1 MAEIGLVQI
10 LEGALMA
17 AGEALSIQRLS
28 QLFDEFDRPANSD
41 LREALD
47 EVERRCEGRGYE
59 LVQVATGYR
68 FQVRQNLSTWV
79 GRLWQERPPRYS
91 RALLETLSLIA
102 YRQPIT
108 RGEIEEIR
116 GVAVST
122 NIIKTLQE
130 RDWVRI
136 VGHRDVPGRPAM
148 YATTRQFLDYFNLKS
163 LEELPPLAEIK
174 DLENLSGNLP
184 LEILGAEV
192 VETEEETQAEAIP
205 ANTEDENPDE
215 SPPEEIAPDDDK
227 VLAETALEE
236 PGLEEQ
242 AMAEE
247 ASEEGVSLG
256 RTFDDQLAEDAALEE
271 PAAGEGTAAAQVFE
285 QAASDDHSPV
295 NPASDEQNS
304 DGERRHE
311 QSPTPSK

>member
-1 MAEIGLVQI
+1 MAETGLVQI

-17 AGEALSIQRLS
+17 AGEPLSVQRMG
-28 QLFDEFDRPANSD
+28 QLFDELERPSND
-41 LREALD
+41 DIKNALT
-47 EVERRCEGRGYE
+47 EVAERCEGRGYE
-59 LVQVATGYR
+59 LKQVASGYR

-79 GRLWQERPPRYS
+79 GRLWQERPQRYS

-163 LEELPPLAEIK
+163 LDELPPLAEIRE
-174 DLENLSGNLP
+174 LENLSGDLP
-184 LEILGAEV
+184 LEGMLPAEASV
-192 VETEEETQAEAIP
+192 GEEPDAVAQAEGQAEHARIEENVPTDAESGQETDTVTADSEDQVLEP
-205 ANTEDENPDE
+205 APSTTGQPG
-215 SPPEEIAPDDDK
+215 DDL
-227 VLAETALEE
+227 VRGE
-236 PGLEEQ
+236 P
-242 AMAEE
+242 ATE
-247 ASEEGVSLG
+247 AS
-256 RTFDDQLAEDAALEE
+256 
-271 PAAGEGTAAAQVFE
+271 AGE
-285 QAASDDHSPV
+285 QAAKTDP
-295 NPASDEQNS
+295 
-304 DGERRHE
+304 
-311 QSPTPSK
+311 